1 VIGPTGTAVRR
12 VAYTALLGRYE
23 RLNDD
28 QAQSTSVRFICFTDD
43 PQLTSD
49 RWEIELI
56 VPEFPL
62 DLVRS
67 QRVIKLRGHE
77 SLDEFDETLYIDNSV
92 SLRRDAADLLDEW
105 LADADVAIPLHS
117 FRDSLT
123 DEFAEVVASG
133 LDDHHVVY
141 EQFDHYAAT
150 QPEVLRARP
159 LWCGMIARRQA
170 PRVRAAFVVW
180 LDHVMRYSRR
190 DQLSVRAALATSGVI
205 MDELEIDNH
214 VSPWHTWPANL
225 ERNVAA
231 RLAAGSMRVPDLL
244 RVAQLQAEL
253 AETRRIGAAQIEN
266 LHIEMAAQFEESQ
279 RLGAAKAESVRRE
292 MAAHLE
298 EAQRLGAA
306 QVENVRREMA
316 AHLEEARS
324 EEASLLRSRSWRAT
338 APLREIASRARRLRH
353 P

>member
-1 VIGPTGTAVRR
+1 MIGPTGTAVRR

-253 AETRRIGAAQIEN
+253 AETRRLGAAQIEN
-266 LHIEMAAQFEESQ
+266 LHIEMAAQF
-279 RLGAAKAESVRRE
+279 
-292 MAAHLE
+292 E

>member
-1 VIGPTGTAVRR
+1 MIGPTGTAVRR

-92 SLRRDAADLLDEW
+92 SLRRDATDLLDEW

-266 LHIEMAAQFEESQ
+266 LHIEMAAQFEE
-279 RLGAAKAESVRRE
+279 
-292 MAAHLE
+292 
-298 EAQRLGAA
+298 AQRLGAA

>member
-1 VIGPTGTAVRR
+1 MIGPTDTAVRR

-28 QAQSTSVRFICFTDD
+28 QAKSTSVRFICFTDD

-159 LWCGMIARRQA
+159 LWSGMIARRQV

-190 DQLSVRAALATSGVI
+190 DQLSVRAALSTSGVI
-205 MDELEIDNH
+205 MDELEIDIR

-231 RLAAGSMRVPDLL
+231 RFAAGSMRVPDLV

-253 AETRRIGAAQIEN
+253 AETRRLGAAQIEN
-266 LHIEMAAQFEESQ
+266 LHIEMAAQFEE
-279 RLGAAKAESVRRE
+279 
-292 MAAHLE
+292 
-298 EAQRLGAA
+298 AQRLGAA
-306 QVENVRREMA
+306 QVESVRREMA